1 MGVTNCEVVR
11 KYSETDS
18 HVIALG
24 VFMGF
29 VETIS
34 KIENM
39 ANLVYKSKGGD
50 MSQKYVLAFAQLR
63 YWCASECPT
72 GLICSFGYHF

>member
-1 MGVTNCEVVR
+1 
-11 KYSETDS
+11 
-18 HVIALG
+18 
-24 VFMGF
+24 MGF

-63 YWCASECPT
+63 Y
-72 GLICSFGYHF
+72 